1 MKKILLLFLL
11 FPVFVFAQLTPKFL
25 SLKPVYT
32 NFAVF
37 GFTASDQN
45 WTVPDGVTQIFVD
58 VIGAQGGSKGSA
70 LGGLGGR
77 IVANMNVTPG
87 ETLFF
92 MVGGQ
97 PTNQTAVYGNG
108 GNGGVNSTVS
118 SLTNLAGGGMSA
130 IFRTSVAIDNALI
143 VAGGGGGAAGG
154 KRGGNAG
161 GANGENIDLRSGRG
175 GTQTGGGI
183 PGDISDGQTVNP
195 TPGEK
200 GKGGSAGSTNVG
212 TWNAGGGGGA
222 GYFGGGGGVAGGAAF
237 GSGGGGSS
245 WANTSA
251 TTNIRNAGANNTGN
265 GKIVV
270 YW

>member
-1 MKKILLLFLL
+1 MKKILLLFLI
-11 FPVFVFAQLTPKFL
+11 FPIFVFGQLTPQFL

-32 NFAVF
+32 NFTVF
-37 GFTASDQN
+37 NFNGSDQS
-45 WTVPDGVTQIFVD
+45 WVVPTGVPQIFVD
-58 VIGAQGGSKGSA
+58 VIGAQGGSKGSV

-77 IVANMNVTPG
+77 IVANINVTDG
-87 ETLFF
+87 ETLLL

-97 PTNQTAVYGNG
+97 PINQNAVYGNG

-118 SLTNLAGGGMSA
+118 SLTNLAGGGMSG
-130 IFRTSVAIDNALI
+130 IFRTSVGIDNALI

-161 GANGENIDLRSGRG
+161 GTNGENIDLRSGRG
-175 GTQTGGGI
+175 GTQTAGGI
-183 PGDISDGQTVNP
+183 PGDILDFQTVNP
-195 TPGEK
+195 TAGQK
-200 GKGGSAGSTNVG
+200 GIGGSAGHTSVG

-251 TTNIRNAGANNTGN
+251 TTNIRNGGANNSGH
-265 GKIVV
+265 GKIVI